1 VVERVALQLGK
12 ADVPTFLM
20 TRFALY
26 PVSQTEVTWKMP
38 VSAVA
43 IGVGTGVAV
52 GAGVGV
58 AVGEGVALGVAVGV
72 GEGVALGVG
81 AGVAPGRITVRGAW
95 MPLTV
100 RLEGLAGLV
109 EAALN

>member
-1 VVERVALQLGK
+1 MVDRTALQLGK
-12 ADVPTFLM
+12 ADVPTLLM

-58 AVGEGVALGVAVGV
+58 GVGEGVALGVAVGV
-72 GEGVALGVG
+72 GV
-81 AGVAPGRITVRGAW
+81 GVAPGRITVRGAW